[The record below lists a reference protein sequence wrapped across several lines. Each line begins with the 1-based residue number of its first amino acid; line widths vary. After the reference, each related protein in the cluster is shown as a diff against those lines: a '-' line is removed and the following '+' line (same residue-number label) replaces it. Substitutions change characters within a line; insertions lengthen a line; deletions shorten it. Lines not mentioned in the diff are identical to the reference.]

1 MASLVIAALPVDKAA
16 AIFVAVTRISPMRP
30 AQTAC
35 ADELLD
41 LEVCTFIAS
50 ATAEAWRSMQLKI
63 PSAPEGSV
71 ELLEQSVA
79 WQWPEWR
86 TR

>member
-1 MASLVIAALPVDKAA
+1 
-16 AIFVAVTRISPMRP
+16 
-30 AQTAC
+30 
-35 ADELLD
+35 
-41 LEVCTFIAS
+41 
-50 ATAEAWRSMQLKI
+50 LKI